1 MSLRVQAPRSDEP
14 ISALMLQTGVLPT
27 RLVEK
32 VWGREALLGPFMAP
46 AGQRI
51 GEIWSEPPSEVPQVL
66 VKYLFTNEKARH
78 LEPVISE
85 FGQEVPWT

>member
-1 MSLRVQAPRSDEP
+1 MP
-14 ISALMLQTGVLPT
+14 QTSVLPT

-32 VWGREALLGPFMAP
+32 VWGREALLGPFTAP
-46 AGQRI
+46 AGHRT

-66 VKYLFTNEKARH
+66 VRYLFTNEKACH
-78 LEPVISE
+78 LGPVVSE